1 MKRRFSI
8 AAWATQLTA
17 LFCGIVLGQS
27 PPPAI
32 LTIDLE
38 NFVEYRQ
45 SILYDP
51 STYATDPKITTVVTT
66 TRNFNVATLLGDIVA
81 VNGQPAKGLYVGRT
95 RGIQATPTPVP
106 GNAIAD
112 VTRTSFREYVF
123 EILKFDGTPVGTL
136 LGSGFAGGPPPPG
149 APLASQGSN
158 YAITGG
164 TGAFLGARGQL
175 GEGPGGGRAALI
187 SEDPFDRRINGG
199 NKKRFILH
207 VIPMYV
213 PQIVAT
219 ANGPAVSHSS
229 DFTLV
234 SASKPATA
242 GEILSLFATGL
253 GPVNP
258 GADPGQPFPS
268 TPPATVNSPIEVRVS
283 DNPAEVL
290 GAVGFPGA
298 ADGYQVNFR
307 MPQGIPKGTATIQ
320 VSAAWV
326 AGTPVTVAVQ

>member
-1 MKRRFSI
+1 M
-8 AAWATQLTA
+8 L
-17 LFCGIVLGQS
+17 LFPACVNLGRAQT

-45 SILYDP
+45 ATLYDP
-51 STYATDPKITTVVTT
+51 ATFATDPNITTVVTPAK
-66 TRNFNVATLLGDIVA
+66 NFYTITLLGDIVA
-81 VNGQPAKGLYVGRT
+81 VNGQPAKGLYVGRN
-95 RGIQATPTPVP
+95 RGVQATPTPLP
-106 GNAIAD
+106 GQAIAD
-112 VTRTSFREYVF
+112 VTRTALREYFF
-123 EILKFDGTPVGTL
+123 EILKPDGTPVGTVI
-136 LGSGFAGGPPPPG
+136 GDGFAGGPPPPG

-175 GEGPGGGRAALI
+175 GEGPGGGRAALMT
-187 SEDPFDRRINGG
+187 EDPSYRRIHGG
-199 NKKRFILH
+199 NKKRYILH

-219 ANGPAVSHSS
+219 ANGPAVTHSS

-234 SASKPATA
+234 SASKPAAA
-242 GEILSLFATGL
+242 GEILSLFAIGL
-253 GPVNP
+253 GPVSP
-258 GADPGQPFPS
+258 SVDPGQPFPAS
-268 TPPATVNSPIEVRVS
+268 PPAVVNSPVDVRVNGES
-283 DNPAEVL
+283 AEVI

-307 MPQGIPKGTATIQ
+307 VPSDVAKGPATIQ
-320 VSAAWV
+320 ISAAWISGPGV
-326 AGTPVTVAVQ
+326 SFAVQ

>member
-1 MKRRFSI
+1 MRAYLLFV
-8 AAWATQLTA
+8 LTA
-17 LFCGIVLGQS
+17 AVTAVFCGVALGQS
-27 PPPAI
+27 PPSAI
-32 LTIDLE
+32 LAVDLE

-45 SILYDP
+45 SVLYDP
-51 STYATDPKITTVVTT
+51 ATYATDPNVTTVVTT
-66 TRNFNVATLLGDIVA
+66 TKNFNVAILLGDIVA
-81 VNGQPAKGLYVGRT
+81 VNGQPAKGIYVGRT
-95 RGIQATPTPVP
+95 RGVQATPTPLP
-106 GNAIAD
+106 GNSIAD
-112 VTRTSFREYVF
+112 VTRTSFREYIF
-123 EILKFDGTPVGTL
+123 EILKFDGTPAGTL
-136 LGSGFAGGPPPPG
+136 FGSGFAGGPPPPG

-187 SEDPFDRRINGG
+187 SEDPSYRRINGG
-199 NKKRFILH
+199 NKKRFILQ
-207 VIPMYV
+207 VIPMYL
-213 PQIVAT
+213 PQIVTT
-219 ANGPAVSHSS
+219 ANGPAVTHSG

-258 GADPGQPFPS
+258 GVDPGQPFPS

-283 DNPAEVL
+283 GNPAEVL
-290 GAVGFPGA
+290 GAVGFPGV

>member
-1 MKRRFSI
+1 MRAYLLFV
-8 AAWATQLTA
+8 LTA
-17 LFCGIVLGQS
+17 ALTAVSCRVALGQS

-51 STYATDPKITTVVTT
+51 SIYATDPSVTTVVTT
-66 TRNFNVATLLGDIVA
+66 ARNFSVVTLLGDIVA

-95 RGIQATPTPVP
+95 RGIQATPTPIP

-112 VTRTSFREYVF
+112 VTRTALREYVF

-136 LGSGFAGGPPPPG
+136 FGSGFSGGPPPPG

-158 YAITGG
+158 YAIMGG

-187 SEDPFDRRINGG
+187 SEDPSYRRMNGG

-213 PQIVAT
+213 PQIVTT
-219 ANGPAVSHSS
+219 ANGPAVTHSS

-234 SASKPATA
+234 TASKPASA
-242 GEILSLFATGL
+242 GEILSVFLTGL
-253 GPVNP
+253 GPTRP

-283 DNPAEVL
+283 GNPAELL
-290 GAVGFPGA
+290 GAVGFPGV

-307 MPQGIPKGTATIQ
+307 IPQGIEKGTATIQ